1 MDTFGARLQSERED
15 RGLTIQTVAE
25 RLGVEQ
31 DQLLALERNE
41 FEALPDDAAMLA
53 CLNAYAGCLEVDAE
67 LMIEDYVQERNKC
80 LARLD
85 EVVQDRTVEIAP
97 AAAPSY
103 GNRQPSSRV
112 LPVVYV
118 VAAIV
123 VGVGA
128 WWMLSGDGTPATPQS
143 PPTTAPVTTESV
155 EAVPEPT
162 ATSVPVT
169 QAEPRPSAE
178 PQPRAER
185 PAAVA
190 STPAVMS
197 IDEFGVGTAV
207 KQRRLVGQA
216 DRFAAGT
223 KVWFWTRVEGGK
235 SGDRIEHV
243 WLDGGQVAA
252 RIPLRIGG
260 ASWRTYSA
268 KTLRAGS
275 SGTWAV
281 EARDAEGRVLARREF
296 DCVP

>member
-1 MDTFGARLQSERED
+1 MDTFGARLQYERED
-15 RGLTIQTVAE
+15 RGLTTQAVAE

-31 DQLLALERNE
+31 DQLVALERND

-53 CLNAYAGCLEVDAE
+53 CLNAYAECLGVDAE
-67 LMIEDYVQERNKC
+67 LMIEDYVQERREC

-85 EVVQDRTVEIAP
+85 EAVPDRAVEIAP
-97 AAAPSY
+97 AAVPSY
-103 GNRQPSSRV
+103 GTRQSSSRV

-118 VAAIV
+118 MALIV

-128 WWMLSGDGTPATPQS
+128 WWMLSGDGTPA
-143 PPTTAPVTTESV
+143 PVAAEPA
-155 EAVPEPT
+155 EALPEPT
-162 ATSVPVT
+162 TSTVPVK
-169 QAEPRPSAE
+169 QAEA
-178 PQPRAER
+178 QPRAER

-190 STPAVMS
+190 PTPAAMS
-197 IDEFGVGTAV
+197 IDEYGVGTAI
-207 KQRRLVGQA
+207 KKRQLVGQA

-235 SGDRIEHV
+235 AGDRIEHV

-252 RIPLRIGG
+252 RIPLKIGG
-260 ASWRTYSA
+260 SSWRTYSA

-275 SGTWAV
+275 SGAWAV

-296 DCVP
+296 ASVR